1 MMTPEAVKRCTL
13 HAEMRLRAGAF
24 SASNFGSSS
33 GFGGWVIW
41 GASINE
47 CIPSLSENLKKG
59 GGARGSSVFAC
70 SK

>member
-13 HAEMRLRAGAF
+13 HAEMRLRAGTF
-24 SASNFGSSS
+24 SASNS
-33 GFGGWVIW
+33 GFGGLVIW

-47 CIPSLSENLKKG
+47 CSPSLSENLKKG